1 MARQKFNTYPRQ
13 KERGLKRK
21 LELVN
26 YKGGKCEKCGYNKNI
41 AALQFHHI
49 NPEEKE
55 IKLDVRRLSA
65 TNIDT
70 LYREVDKC
78 MLLCANCHA
87 ETHHQD
93 MELNEIIKR
102 VDAIN
107 ESESKKYSNGLP
119 IKEPKTILCERCGKE
134 MLYSRDKR
142 FCSKECRN
150 DISHYPTLEEI
161 NEKYN
166 ELKSWNKVADFFG
179 ITRKITRVIRG
190 VNKTYN
196 RKKTLNN

>member
-1 MARQKFNTYPRQ
+1 MARQKFNTYTRQ

-21 LELVN
+21 LELIN

-49 NPEEKE
+49 NPDEKT
-55 IKLDVRRLSA
+55 IKLDSRVMSA
-65 TNIDT
+65 SKMED

-78 MLLCANCHA
+78 VLLCANCHA
-87 ETHHQD
+87 ETHYQD
-93 MELNEIIKR
+93 MELNEVLKR

-107 ESESKKYSNGLP
+107 ESESKKYSNGLS

-134 MLYSRDKR
+134 IPYKRGKR
-142 FCSKECRN
+142 FCSKECKN
-150 DISHYPTLEEI
+150 NIKHYPSLDEI
-161 NEKYN
+161 NEKYE
-166 ELKSWNKVADFFG
+166 ELKSWYKVADFFG

-190 VNKTYN
+190 TNKTYN
-196 RKKTLNN
+196 RKNFNN